1 MGTKNGPIEL
11 DAMELSGADLKVSFH
26 SSKAG
31 ESSYEPEWIRVG
43 SQGLFLPWPD
53 PPQRI
58 KKVHLE
64 WANAPFM
71 HHTFRM
77 DGTIT
82 KRYDEGVFISYDHA
96 APPGLQD
103 WLTGLAAFMNKS
115 EPDAALKASK
125 LYSRAT
131 IVSACGLF
139 FGALAI
145 LLPILISERGWVDLL
160 SKILLMLMVFSIGG
174 FALIRAM
181 AGKAELKAIK
191 QSRD

>member
-1 MGTKNGPIEL
+1 MATKNGPMKL
-11 DAMELSGADLKVSFH
+11 DDMELSGAALKVRFH

-31 ESSYEPEWIRVG
+31 ESAYEPECVRIG

-53 PPQRI
+53 PPQKV

-64 WANAPFM
+64 CTDAPFM
-71 HHTFRM
+71 HQTFRM
-77 DGTIT
+77 DGTLT
-82 KRYDEGVFISYDHA
+82 ERNDEGVLVSYDHA
-96 APPGLQD
+96 APPCLQD

-181 AGKAELKAIK
+181 AGTAELKAIK